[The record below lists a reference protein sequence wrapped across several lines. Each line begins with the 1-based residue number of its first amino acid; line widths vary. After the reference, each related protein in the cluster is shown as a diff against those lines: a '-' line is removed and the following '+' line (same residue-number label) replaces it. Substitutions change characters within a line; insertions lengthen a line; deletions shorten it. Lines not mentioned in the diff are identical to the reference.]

1 MPLHDTSRRTFL
13 KSGLAL
19 AAALP
24 GARAFGHEPEPV
36 AGGVPVGLQL
46 YSVRQHMPKDVPG
59 TLARIRAMGFREV
72 EGGGDYGLGIEGF
85 LAELKK
91 ADLSVTS
98 ALAGYE
104 DWQKDPAAVVGKAKA
119 FGARY
124 TGLAWIPHKEAF
136 DRDECLRAA
145 ADFDKWGQA
154 AKAGGLR
161 FIYHIH
167 GYEFHPSA
175 EGTLFDTLA
184 KNCDPAHVFFEAD
197 IFWMRRGGCDPVSL
211 FDRYPKRFLTT
222 HLKDIQKGVE
232 ICKPDGTAP
241 DETSVPLGEGMMDWP
256 AVLKAAAKCGVERHY
271 IEDEHP
277 NALAQIPVS
286 LRDLASLR

>member
-91 ADLSVTS
+91 AGASVDVWDPWVS
-98 ALAGYE
+98 AREAREEYGISLVKKLGRARYDAVVLAVPHRE
-104 DWQKDPAAVVGKAKA
+104 FTAMKPAAV
-119 FGARY
+119 R
-124 TGLAWIPHKEAF
+124 
-136 DRDECLRAA
+136 R
-145 ADFDKWGQA
+145 
-154 AKAGGLR
+154 
-161 FIYHIH
+161 
-167 GYEFHPSA
+167 
-175 EGTLFDTLA
+175 LA
-184 KNCDPAHVFFEAD
+184 KRRHVIYD
-197 IFWMRRGGCDPVSL
+197 VKHL
-211 FDRYPKRFLTT
+211 FDRG
-222 HLKDIQKGVE
+222 QS
-232 ICKPDGTAP
+232 DGR
-241 DETSVPLGEGMMDWP
+241 L
-256 AVLKAAAKCGVERHY
+256 
-271 IEDEHP
+271 
-277 NALAQIPVS
+277 
-286 LRDLASLR
+286 

>member
-1 MPLHDTSRRTFL
+1 
-13 KSGLAL
+13 
-19 AAALP
+19 
-24 GARAFGHEPEPV
+24 
-36 AGGVPVGLQL
+36 VPVGLQL

-59 TLARIRAMGFREV
+59 TLARIRAMGFREL
-72 EGGGDYGLGIEGF
+72 EGGGDYGLGTEGF

-91 ADLSVTS
+91 ADLRVTS
-98 ALAGYE
+98 ALSGYE
-104 DWQKDPAAVVGKAKA
+104 AWQKDPAAQVAKAAA

-167 GYEFHPSA
+167 GYEFQPSP

-197 IFWMRRGGCDPVSL
+197 VFWMRRGGCDPVSL

-256 AVLKAAAKCGVERHY
+256 GVIKAAEKCGVERHY

-286 LRDLASLR
+286 LRYLASLR

>member
-1 MPLHDTSRRTFL
+1 MPIDDTSRRTFL
-13 KSGLAL
+13 KSGLAV
-19 AAALP
+19 AAAWP
-24 GARAFGHEPEPV
+24 AARAFAHEPEPV
-36 AGGVPVGLQL
+36 AGGAPVGLQL

-59 TLARIRAMGFREV
+59 TLARIRAMGFREL
-72 EGGGDYGLGIEGF
+72 EGGGDYGLGTDGF

-98 ALAGYE
+98 ALSGYE
-104 DWQKDPAAVVGKAKA
+104 AWQKDPAAVVAKAKA

-145 ADFDKWGQA
+145 ADFDKWGKE

-167 GYEFHPSA
+167 GYEFQPSP

-184 KNCDPAHVFFEAD
+184 KSCDPAHVFFEAD
-197 IFWMRRGGCDPVSL
+197 VFWMRRGGCDPVAL

-222 HLKDIQKGVE
+222 HLKDIQKGIE

-256 AVLKAAAKCGVERHY
+256 GVLKAAEKCGVERHY

-286 LRDLASLR
+286 LRYLASLR